1 MDQYEF
7 FHAKIFT
14 FVIEMALYMVSSYF
28 ELEKMTSLKDA
39 YNSGPLG
46 AVWSKK
52 QLAVAVSL
60 FVLGVLMFAVATV
73 FAATDILV
81 EQYDMVWWEVWQISG
96 ILAGLALPVVTIS
109 VFSILPSSRFQ
120 QFGAGIGVAVI
131 IVSILIFYTIF
142 PENWVREST
151 SHAFVV
157 VGLYLFG
164 SVLSI
169 GFLFDAVTSFRQRNT
184 PGGTVT
190 LSFNDD

>member
-1 MDQYEF
+1 MG
-7 FHAKIFT
+7 
-14 FVIEMALYMVSSYF
+14 SPYF
-28 ELEKMTSLKDA
+28 ELDKMTSLKDA

-46 AVWSKK
+46 AVWTKK

-60 FVLGVLMFAVATV
+60 FTLGVLMFAVATV
-73 FAATDILV
+73 IAATDILV
-81 EQYDMVWWEVWQISG
+81 EQYDMVWWEAWQISG

-109 VFSILPSSRFQ
+109 VFSILPSSRLQ

-131 IVSILIFYTIF
+131 IVSVLIFYTIF

-157 VGLYLFG
+157 VGLYLLG

-190 LSFNDD
+190 LSFDRD